1 MSYNPAR
8 IEDIRIESK
17 DVGTHLVAVIKD
29 ETSPIDSVE
38 IEAIR
43 VVKRARLFS

>member
-8 IEDIRIESK
+8 IEDIRVELK
-17 DVGTHLVAVIKD
+17 DVGAHLVAVIKD